1 MGATSAA
8 IFVMSSKLA
17 FEAIVCLSIFFGD
30 DFYDTLTR
38 FRGGAGCV
46 LWCAGLTWIPAG
58 SVL

>member
-46 LWCAGLTWIPAG
+46 L
-58 SVL
+58 